1 MKKMLFVLVLCIVL
15 CSMIIKPV
23 KCESEKDV
31 VVQRIT
37 TYAKAILGIPASS
50 VVISDIGI
58 EDIPYRYQ
66 AKMYLPLQIQGES
79 HNIETLFWISS
90 DATSCSITLFYDS
103 KTKEKLQIKDKS
115 SNIYQQI
122 SNTLEQYYPAL
133 SINNHSLELI
143 NQEILLFHDIQ
154 DSESYY
160 YEYIIDGMPL
170 LGIDSSFCLLLKF
183 DNEYL
188 LNNITI
194 IKC

>member
-1 MKKMLFVLVLCIVL
+1 
-15 CSMIIKPV
+15 MIIKPV
-23 KCESEKDV
+23 KCESEKDM

-50 VVISDIGI
+50 AVISDIGI

-133 SINNHSLELI
+133 SINNHSLELV

-170 LGIDSSFCLLLKF
+170 LGIDSSFCLLMKF
-183 DNEYL
+183 DNEYH

-194 IKC
+194 IEC